1 MAQRLTV
8 TGEQGR
14 GPRQVWHAMGA
25 GVSPST
31 YAIHNFIKTTS
42 SNGQNQSNRRICDVR
57 VINDATQS
65 IFFTKVL
72 DQHAIFFKII
82 RIVLKSN
89 EYPKKRVLIS
99 PDPKNNAFH

>member
-8 TGEQGR
+8 TGERGR

-42 SNGQNQSNRRICDVR
+42 SNGQNQSNRRICDV
-57 VINDATQS
+57 INDVTQS
-65 IFFTKVL
+65 FFLQRSWTNT
-72 DQHAIFFKII
+72 QFFS
-82 RIVLKSN
+82 KS
-89 EYPKKRVLIS
+89 S
-99 PDPKNNAFH
+99 G